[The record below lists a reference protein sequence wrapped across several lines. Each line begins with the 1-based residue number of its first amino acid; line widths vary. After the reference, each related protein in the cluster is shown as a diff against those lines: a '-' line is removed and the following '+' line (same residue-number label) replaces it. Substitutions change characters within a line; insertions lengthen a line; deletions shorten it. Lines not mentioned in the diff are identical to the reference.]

1 MYLYYSLR
9 HGMLA
14 IILPILFLQSCN
26 KPLYPSFTTTEKY
39 ISPTNPDKIKKA
51 SGKKVVK
58 KPGYLQKFSKKKP
71 NLEEKCITNLK
82 ATKRLSSSP
91 RAEEPRPDELMPAK
105 LPITSQSEYSYK
117 CGKKHIKIKIKS
129 PINDVQDKGDKQRK
143 VQFELKE
150 QKAKGASRFKEAPLK
165 YTSQEIG
172 YTKHSNNPVSNLN
185 LRFIDDSNQNLSPQ
199 DLINS
204 LKKDAEE
211 GDKEAQFK
219 LGLCYTKGEII
230 SSNQEKAVK
239 LFKKAARQGH
249 ADAQFQLG
257 LCYDKGKGVTQNK
270 MKAAKLF
277 SMAVKQ
283 GHEAAHDHLAIYYA
297 NGQVDIGGNLRAT
310 NDLKKKTEKQ
320 SKIAEMEFKL
330 GVQYDKG
337 LGIPKNK
344 LMATEL
350 FKRAAEK
357 GHKNAQ
363 FNFNDNSY
371 QDSTAYYDIF
381 ADLFESGLHITEDN
395 NKAVNV
401 TQNIKKKRKQ
411 AKRDVLTTISHLI
424 YEDNQE
430 NYLLKNS

>member
-14 IILPILFLQSCN
+14 TILQILFLQSCN
-26 KPLYPSFTTTEKY
+26 ESFHPSFTTTERY
-39 ISPTNPDKIKKA
+39 ISATNQDKIKKA
-51 SGKKVVK
+51 SAKKVVK
-58 KPGYLQKFSKKKP
+58 KRGYLQKFSKKKP
-71 NLEEKCITNLK
+71 NLEEVRITNLK
-82 ATKRLSSSP
+82 AAKRLSSSP

-105 LPITSQSEYSYK
+105 RSITSQSEYSYK

-129 PINDVQDKGDKQRK
+129 PVNDVQDKGDKQRK
-143 VQFELKE
+143 VQFELND
-150 QKAKGASRFKEAPLK
+150 QKAKRASGFKEVPLK
-165 YTSQEIG
+165 TTSEEIG
-172 YTKHSNNPVSNLN
+172 CIKHSNNPVSNLN
-185 LRFIDDSNQNLSPQ
+185 LRFIGDLNQNLSPQ

-204 LKKDAEE
+204 LKKDAED
-211 GDKEAQFK
+211 GDREAQFK

-230 SSNQEKAVK
+230 SYNQEKAIN

-257 LCYDKGKGVTQNK
+257 LCYDKGKGVVQNK
-270 MKAAKLF
+270 TKAAKLF

-283 GHEAAHDHLAIYYA
+283 GHEAAYDHLAIYYA

-310 NDLKKKTEKQ
+310 SNLKEKQ

-363 FNFNDNSY
+363 FNFNDTPY
-371 QDSTAYYDIF
+371 QDSTTYHDIF

-395 NKAVNV
+395 NKDVNV

-411 AKRDVLTTISHLI
+411 AKKNVLTTISNLI
-424 YEDNQE
+424 YEDN
-430 NYLLKNS
+430 